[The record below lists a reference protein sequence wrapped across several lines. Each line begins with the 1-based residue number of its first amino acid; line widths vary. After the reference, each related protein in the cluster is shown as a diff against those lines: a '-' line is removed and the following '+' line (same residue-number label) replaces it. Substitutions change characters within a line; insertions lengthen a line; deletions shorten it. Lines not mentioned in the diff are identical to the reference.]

1 MKSIKLPFLSLL
13 LVGSV
18 VLNAQE
24 VASKAVKYRRSSL
37 HMIMIDDA
45 ALPNAK
51 VIKDAFVSSPLPDKY
66 NDHSL
71 PSRSFVAAKYA
82 LTAEE
87 KAALGAKA
95 DGKGKSMAKGLAKGA
110 ASSATGGLVDT
121 TNTKELPLVIE
132 KYLNSGNVAKDLVA
146 KWFGRDASGAFNM
159 NLIGERG
166 MYDASALDLN
176 KAKASAR
183 GMAVLADAGEEL
195 IKNTFVVVT
204 RFNYVSKKE
213 IYEASQKLANV
224 AKAGLGSKMPSA
236 PSNPA
241 LEAAKAEAVRK
252 ATEGYIVQSTSY
264 LFQLNWNDSVS
275 AVFYNDLWMD
285 ASSMDAKK
293 KEAFDKTNLFTM
305 KYIGDGKALAQV
317 PMNLKVKRSEEEL
330 VKIATINAS
339 DAVVAKLQRDYEVFK
354 TKVPLFSG
362 NPITAKIGLKEGLE
376 AGDKFEVL
384 EQTMD
389 EKTGKTVYK
398 KVGKIKVDKDLIWD
412 NRANAGEVV
421 EETPAVDKDG
431 KPLPPKPVLDCTT
444 FKGGSKFYSGMLIR
458 QVK

>member
-18 VLNAQE
+18 ALNAQE

-285 ASSMDAKK
+285 ASSMDPKK

>member
-293 KEAFDKTNLFTM
+293 KEAFDKTNLFTL

>member
-1 MKSIKLPFLSLL
+1 MISIKLTVLSLL
-13 LVGSV
+13 LAGSV
-18 VLNAQE
+18 ALNAQE
-24 VASKAVKYRRSSL
+24 VATKAVKYRRSSL
-37 HMIMIDDA
+37 HMIMIEDA

-51 VIKDAFVSSPLPDKY
+51 VIKDAFISSPLPDKY

-87 KAALGAKA
+87 KAATGAKA
-95 DGKGKSMAKGLAKGA
+95 DGKGKSMVKGLAKGA

-146 KWFGRDASGAFNM
+146 KWFGRDAQGGFNM

-213 IYEASQKLANV
+213 IYDAAQKLANA
-224 AKAGLGSKMPSA
+224 AKSGLGGKMPSA

-241 LEAAKAEAVRK
+241 LEAAKEAAYKK

-285 ASSMDAKK
+285 ASSMDPKK

>member
-18 VLNAQE
+18 ALNAQE
-24 VASKAVKYRRSSL
+24 VASKVVKYRRSSL
-37 HMIMIDDA
+37 HMIMIEDA

-51 VIKDAFVSSPLPDKY
+51 VIKDAFISSPLPDKY

-87 KAALGAKA
+87 KAATGAKA
-95 DGKGKSMAKGLAKGA
+95 DGKGKSMVKGLAKGA
-110 ASSATGGLVDT
+110 ASNATGGLVDT

-146 KWFGRDASGAFNM
+146 KWFGRDAQGGFNM

-213 IYEASQKLANV
+213 IYDAAQKLANA
-224 AKAGLGSKMPSA
+224 AKSGLGGKMPSA

-241 LEAAKAEAVRK
+241 LEAAKEAAYKK

>member
-18 VLNAQE
+18 ALNAQE

-37 HMIMIDDA
+37 HMIMIEDA

-51 VIKDAFVSSPLPDKY
+51 VIKDAFISSPLPDKY

-87 KAALGAKA
+87 KAATGAKA
-95 DGKGKSMAKGLAKGA
+95 DGKGKSMVKGLAKGA

-146 KWFGRDASGAFNM
+146 KWFGRDAQGGFNM

-213 IYEASQKLANV
+213 IYDAAQKLANA
-224 AKAGLGSKMPSA
+224 AKSGLGGKMPSA

-241 LEAAKAEAVRK
+241 LEAAKEAAYKK

-285 ASSMDAKK
+285 ASSMDPKK

-317 PMNLKVKRSEEEL
+317 PMNLKVKRSEEDL
-330 VKIATINAS
+330 VKIATLNAS
-339 DAVVAKLQRDYEVFK
+339 DAVIAKLQRDYEVFK

-376 AGDKFEVL
+376 PGDKFEVL

>member
-1 MKSIKLPFLSLL
+1 
-13 LVGSV
+13 
-18 VLNAQE
+18 
-24 VASKAVKYRRSSL
+24 
-37 HMIMIDDA
+37 
-45 ALPNAK
+45 
-51 VIKDAFVSSPLPDKY
+51 
-66 NDHSL
+66 
-71 PSRSFVAAKYA
+71 
-82 LTAEE
+82 
-87 KAALGAKA
+87 
-95 DGKGKSMAKGLAKGA
+95 
-110 ASSATGGLVDT
+110 
-121 TNTKELPLVIE
+121 
-132 KYLNSGNVAKDLVA
+132 
-146 KWFGRDASGAFNM
+146 M

-183 GMAVLADAGEEL
+183 GMAVLTDAGEEL

-213 IYEASQKLANV
+213 IYDAAQKLANA
-224 AKAGLGSKMPSA
+224 AKSGLGGKMPSA

-241 LEAAKAEAVRK
+241 LEAAKEAAYKK

>member
-18 VLNAQE
+18 ALNAQE

-51 VIKDAFVSSPLPDKY
+51 VIKDAFISSPLPDKY

-95 DGKGKSMAKGLAKGA
+95 DGKGKSMVKGLAKGA

-213 IYEASQKLANV
+213 IYEAAQRLASV
-224 AKAGLGSKMPSA
+224 AKAGLGSKMPSV

-285 ASSMDAKK
+285 ASSMDPKK
-293 KEAFDKTNLFTM
+293 KEAFEKSNLFTM

-317 PMNLKVKRSEEEL
+317 PMNLKVKRSEEDL

-339 DAVVAKLQRDYEVFK
+339 DAVIAKLQRDYEVFK

-376 AGDKFEVL
+376 PGDKFEVL

-421 EETPAVDKDG
+421 EEAPAVDKDG

>member
-18 VLNAQE
+18 ALNAQE
-24 VASKAVKYRRSSL
+24 VAAKAVKYRRSSL
-37 HMIMIDDA
+37 HMIMIEDA

-51 VIKDAFVSSPLPDKY
+51 VIKDAFISSPLPDKY

-82 LTAEE
+82 LTPEE
-87 KAALGAKA
+87 KAATGAKA
-95 DGKGKSMAKGLAKGA
+95 DGKGKTMMKGLAKGA

-121 TNTKELPLVIE
+121 TNTKDLPLVIE
-132 KYLNSGNVAKDLVA
+132 KYLNANNVAKDLVA
-146 KWFGRDASGAFNM
+146 KWFGRDAKGAFNM

-176 KAKASAR
+176 KAKSTAR
-183 GMAVLADAGEEL
+183 GMASLADAGVEL
-195 IKNTFVVVT
+195 IGNTFVVVT

-213 IYEASQKLANV
+213 IYEATQKLANA
-224 AKAGLGSKMPSA
+224 AKTGLGSKLPST

-241 LEAAKAEAVRK
+241 LEAAKAEAYKK

-264 LFQLNWNDSVS
+264 LFQLNWNDSIE

-285 ASSMDAKK
+285 ASNVDAKK

-305 KYIGDGKALAQV
+305 KYIGDGKAFANV

-330 VKIATINAS
+330 VKIATLNAS

-354 TKVPLFSG
+354 TKTPLFSG

-376 AGDKFEVL
+376 PNDKFEVL

-398 KVGKIKVDKDLIWD
+398 RVGKIKVDKDLIWD
-412 NRANAGEVV
+412 NRANAGEIV

-444 FKGGSKFYSGMLIR
+444 FKGGSKFYAGMLIR
-458 QVK
+458 QIK

>member
-18 VLNAQE
+18 ALNAQE

-37 HMIMIDDA
+37 HMIMIEDA

-51 VIKDAFVSSPLPDKY
+51 VIKDAFISSPLPDKY

-87 KAALGAKA
+87 KAATGAKA
-95 DGKGKSMAKGLAKGA
+95 DGKGKSMVKGLAKGA

-146 KWFGRDASGAFNM
+146 KWFGRDAQGGFNM

-213 IYEASQKLANV
+213 IYDAAQKLANA
-224 AKAGLGSKMPSA
+224 AKSGLGGKMPSA

-241 LEAAKAEAVRK
+241 LEAAKEAAYKK

>member
-18 VLNAQE
+18 ALNAQE
-24 VASKAVKYRRSSL
+24 VASKVVKYRRSSL
-37 HMIMIDDA
+37 HMIMIEDA

-51 VIKDAFVSSPLPDKY
+51 VIKDAFISSPLPDKY

-87 KAALGAKA
+87 KAATGAKA
-95 DGKGKSMAKGLAKGA
+95 DGKGKSMVKGLAKGA

-146 KWFGRDASGAFNM
+146 KWFGRDAQGGFNM

-213 IYEASQKLANV
+213 IYDAAQKLANA
-224 AKAGLGSKMPSA
+224 AKSGLGGKMPSA

-241 LEAAKAEAVRK
+241 LEAAKEAAYKK